1 MTRYE
6 RAMHDLQLQR
16 AIQWISDCL
25 IQEPQGNRTEMID
38 QASQEFGLS
47 PGQEEFLY
55 HLYDREADR
64 DTPGRRSPR
73 RSLR

>member
-16 AIQWISDCL
+16 AIQWISDRL
-25 IQEPQGNRTEMID
+25 LQEPQGDRTAMID

-47 PGQEEFLY
+47 PKQEEFLY
-55 HLYDREADR
+55 HLYS
-64 DTPGRRSPR
+64 PGPR
-73 RSLR
+73 RGTPSRFSRRGNPR